1 MLKEA
6 QARQQLAGHHQN
18 GFWPQVRIFAEGL
31 AYPTHMEWTLQ
42 ERLLVSE
49 RNRGRILD
57 ITEGGKAENAIVIAE
72 NLQGPASILP
82 TEKGLFVAETWGGR
96 VTFIDLKNG
105 SHKGH
110 ANDLRW
116 PYSLTTAQLGGT
128 ERIFVSELVA
138 PLFGQLTDITEGGG
152 REKHTPYVTEIP
164 YMSPVFYQ
172 EPGAREY
179 DSRPQ
184 VIMGCES
191 APWTKR
197 LADGS
202 LILEAN
208 FVIFKVPEGGGR
220 FADILSDE
228 KNAIARGLRFTG
240 GMTQHPVNGLI
251 YAVDPPAGTVFVVDP
266 EKPGD
271 YRHVPPVVQ
280 GLNWPSCV
288 RFGPDGKEMFVC
300 SFSSGVIYLVRNFY
314 A

>member
-1 MLKEA
+1 MLKEV
-6 QARQQLAGHHQN
+6 QAKRSLGHSQN

-31 AYPTHMEWTLQ
+31 TYPTHMEWTPQ
-42 ERLLVSE
+42 GRLLVSE

-57 ITEGGKAENAIVIAE
+57 ITEGGRVEKATTVAE
-72 NLQGPASILP
+72 NLEGPASILP

-96 VTFIDLKNG
+96 VTFLDLTDG
-105 SHKGH
+105 SSKVH
-110 ANDLRW
+110 ALDLRW
-116 PYSLTTAQLGGT
+116 PYSLTTAQLDGK

-152 REKHTPYVTEIP
+152 REKHLPYVREIP
-164 YMSPVFYQ
+164 YASPVYYQ
-172 EPGAREY
+172 APGTHGYEF
-179 DSRPQ
+179 RPQ
-184 VIMGCES
+184 VMMGCES

-208 FVIFKVPEGGGR
+208 FVIFKVPKGGGR
-220 FADILSDE
+220 FADILLDD
-228 KNAIARGLRFTG
+228 KNVIARGLRFTG

-251 YAVDPPAGTVFVVDP
+251 YAVDPPAGTVFALDP

-288 RFGPDGKEMFVC
+288 RFSPDGEEMFVC
-300 SFSSGVIYLVRNFY
+300 SFSLGVIYLVRNFF